1 MAAGGADED
10 EQGRGGEEE
19 ASQGGG
25 GEGEEGR
32 GIGQREGVRRGKN
45 LGGAPGEA
53 TKEGGL
59 PGAGN
64 DQEPVSDEVPQVSA
78 TCCLH
83 FQTRCFHGS
92 TTVRGKGRRDEVCGN
107 AARVDRE
114 AGTPGATAQ
123 GIVVGLRILQ
133 V

>member
-1 MAAGGADED
+1 M
-10 EQGRGGEEE
+10 
-19 ASQGGG
+19 
-25 GEGEEGR
+25 
-32 GIGQREGVRRGKN
+32 
-45 LGGAPGEA
+45 GGAPGEE

-59 PGAGN
+59 PVAGN

-78 TCCLH
+78 TCGSH

-107 AARVDRE
+107 AAHVDGE
-114 AGTPGATAQ
+114 TDSPGTTAQ